1 MRFFNVTLFQ
11 RLACLMVG
19 AVCLTSGL
27 AIAQDGSDETM
38 PAELRALMQKGDIKK
53 LAPAVATMPL
63 QMRTAYAVGGHERCE
78 TVVSLSNFSDDR
90 TAVEVE
96 FFTGFNALQRGI
108 AQLQLA
114 PGETGEIATAQS
126 VRPFVINAVRNSAV
140 AFEGY
145 ANIHAKTPDIG
156 AHAHMVCSVGGR
168 EESYQDINV
177 FRARKGR
184 PTQEG
189 D

>member
-1 MRFFNVTLFQ
+1 
-11 RLACLMVG
+11 MVS
-19 AVCLTSGL
+19 AMCLTSGL
-27 AIAQDGSDETM
+27 AIAQDGSHETM
-38 PAELRALMQKGDIKK
+38 PPELRALMQKEEMKK
-53 LAPAVATMPL
+53 LAPALATMPL
-63 QMRTAYAVGGHERCE
+63 QMRTAYAVGGLERCE

-90 TAVEVE
+90 TVVEVE
-96 FFTGFNALQRGI
+96 FFTGFNAFQRGI

-114 PGETGEIATAQS
+114 PGETGEIATAQPVS
-126 VRPFVINAVRNSAV
+126 PFVINAVRNSAV

-156 AHAHMVCSVGGR
+156 AHAHMVCGARGQ
-168 EESYQDINV
+168 ESYQDINV

-184 PTQEG
+184 PTQDG